1 MNREGLFAELE
12 GDFDVLIVGGGATG
26 LGTAVDAVTRGYRTA
41 LVEGS
46 DFAKATSSRS
56 TKLVHGGV
64 RYLEKGDIGLV
75 REALHERSNLRRN
88 APHLVAGLGFILPLY
103 RYFEGPYY
111 FAGLKAYDMLAGKST
126 FPGSSYL
133 GRKATLERVPD
144 LRSSGLH
151 GSIHYYDGQ
160 FDDARL
166 ALALARTALDR
177 GATVLNYVRALRF
190 IYAGDRAAGAIV
202 RDEESGREYE
212 VRAKVV
218 VNATG
223 IFVDQ
228 LRKLDDPDA
237 APVLSH
243 SRGSHLVFSKAVFR
257 GSDALLVP
265 KTSDGRVLF
274 AVPWQGH
281 VVVGTTD
288 IPVATAE
295 LDVSPT
301 REEVDFIVKEVNA
314 YLERPVTRANALA
327 AFSGLRP
334 LVGAKAVTTA
344 ELSREHLI
352 EVAKSGVV
360 TITGGKWTTYRKMAQ
375 DTVDAF
381 TESAGLPVAPCRTA
395 DLPLHASPGAASF
408 SGDLEYAAYGSDRE
422 QLLALEREDPE
433 LSKRLDTRLPY
444 TRAEV
449 VFAARHE
456 MARTVDDVLA
466 RRTRALFLDV
476 EAARAAAGDVA
487 RLLAAELGR
496 DAAWQTE
503 QLADFERI
511 LAPDA
516 ASIGRSLEV
525 ALP

>member
-1 MNREGLFAELE
+1 MNRDGLLARLA

-88 APHLVAGLGFILPLY
+88 APHLVSGLGFILPLY

-111 FAGLKAYDMLAGKST
+111 FAGLKAYDLLAGKST

-133 GRKATLERVPD
+133 GRKATLEHAPD

-166 ALALARTALDR
+166 GLALARTALDR

-190 IYAGDRAAGAIV
+190 IYAGDRAAGAVV
-202 RDEESGREYE
+202 RDEETGREYE

-223 IFVDQ
+223 IFVDE
-228 LRKLDDPDA
+228 LRKLDDSNA
-237 APVLSH
+237 VPVLSH
-243 SRGSHLVFSKAVFR
+243 SRGSHLVFSRDVFR

-288 IPVATAE
+288 IPVAAAQ

-301 REEVDFIVKEVNA
+301 REEVDFIVTEVNR
-314 YLERPVTRANALA
+314 YLERPVTRGDALA

-334 LVGAKAVTTA
+334 LVSGKAATTA
-344 ELSREHLI
+344 KLSREHFI

-381 TESAGLPVAPCRTA
+381 TESAGLTAAPCRTA
-395 DLPLHASPGAASF
+395 DLTLHGSPGNAALT
-408 SGDLEYAAYGSDRE
+408 DDVRYASYGSDRE
-422 QLLALEREDPE
+422 QLLALERENSDLARP
-433 LSKRLDTRLPY
+433 LAPRLPY

-449 VFAARHE
+449 VFGARHE

-476 EAARAAAGDVA
+476 EAARAASADVA
-487 RLLAAELGR
+487 SLLAAELGR

-503 QLADFERI
+503 QLVNFERI
-511 LAPDA
+511 AAPDA
-516 ASIGRSLEV
+516 ASIGRSIET
-525 ALP
+525 ALR

>member
-1 MNREGLFAELE
+1 MRNELLAQLDD
-12 GDFDVLIVGGGATG
+12 DFDVLIIGGGATG

-64 RYLEKGDIGLV
+64 RYLEKGDIRLV

-88 APHLVAGLGFILPLY
+88 APHLMSGLGFILPLY
-103 RYFEGPYY
+103 RYYEGPYY

-133 GRKATLERVPD
+133 GRKATLERAPD
-144 LRSSGLH
+144 LRASGLH
-151 GSIHYYDGQ
+151 GSIRYYDGQ

-190 IYAGDRAAGAIV
+190 IYSGGKAVGAV
-202 RDEESGREYE
+202 VYDEETGREFD

-223 IFVDQ
+223 IFVDE
-228 LRKLDDPDA
+228 LRKLDDAEA

-243 SRGSHLVFSKAVFR
+243 SRGSHLVFSRDIFR
-257 GSDALLVP
+257 GKDALLVP

-274 AVPWQGH
+274 AVPWLGH

-288 IPVATAE
+288 IPVATAQ

-301 REEVDFIVKEVNA
+301 REEVDFIVREING
-314 YLERPVTRANALA
+314 YLERPVTRADALA

-334 LVGAKAVTTA
+334 LVSGKAVTTA
-344 ELSREHLI
+344 KLSREHFI

-360 TITGGKWTTYRKMAQ
+360 TVTGGKWTTYRKMAE
-375 DTVDAF
+375 DTVDTFAQ
-381 TESAGLPVAPCRTA
+381 SAGLTAAPCRTA
-395 DLPLHASPGAASF
+395 DLPLHGSPGSAAPA
-408 SGDLEYAAYGSDRE
+408 DDVRYASYGSDRE
-422 QLLALEREDPE
+422 QLLALEREDDE
-433 LSKRLDTRLPY
+433 LSKPFAPRLPY

-449 VFAARHE
+449 VFAARYE
-456 MARTVDDVLA
+456 MARSIDDVLA

-476 EAARAAAGDVA
+476 DATRAAASDVG
-487 RLLAAELGR
+487 RLLATELGR

-503 QLADFERI
+503 QLANFERI
-511 LAPDA
+511 VAPDA
-516 ASIGRSLEV
+516 ASIGRSLEN
-525 ALP
+525 ALT